1 MLTADVGYFDPAF
14 FKTPISQIH
23 FNSSLVTPF
32 DQVSPSALFTWS
44 ARWRCPNVTP
54 NIGTING
61 LNGPDF
67 QFQADSNFSF
77 TSSSVPEPASI
88 IQASLGLLAVLGLA
102 AWVRR

>member
-1 MLTADVGYFDPAF
+1 MLTADVTYSNPAF
-14 FKTPISQIH
+14 FKIPILQLT

-32 DQVSPSALFTWS
+32 SQVTPSALFTGLPGGGAPS
-44 ARWRCPNVTP
+44 VIP

-67 QFQADSNFSF
+67 QFQADSNFSL
-77 TSSSVPEPASI
+77 TPVPEPASI
-88 IQASLGLLAVLGLA
+88 IQASLGVLGVLCLA